1 MCGPAT
7 SSVILYEQVTFCRY
21 NSESLKPIALK
32 QQFVALYL
40 ATVRGIVTSLGSAA
54 LVDGGHN
61 AIYGR
66 HGPMTL
72 ESVKDAFCV
81 FGLGTAAIL
90 GADTVSEKN
99 TRCCYTCL
107 LLKRIYHLFHL

>member
-1 MCGPAT
+1 MFYRMCGPAT
-7 SSVILYEQVTFCRY
+7 FSVILYEQVTFCRY

-61 AIYGR
+61 ATYGR

-72 ESVKDAFCV
+72 ES
-81 FGLGTAAIL
+81 LGCFLCLRAWN
-90 GADTVSEKN
+90 SCN
-99 TRCCYTCL
+99 SRC
-107 LLKRIYHLFHL
+107 